1 MFYISTSNVVFY
13 DKSNQKQK
21 KVPLKRTQWSPIP
34 SKESASHFRAKL
46 SRTQEVD
53 GEGKENK
60 GSSALAADKG
70 KSKQK
75 TAKLKCNTV
84 VLGLIVEKFFIKFL

>member
-60 GSSALAADKG
+60 GSSALASDKG
-70 KSKQK
+70 KSKQRWLF
-75 TAKLKCNTV
+75 KLKLKTKQDAKRNGT
-84 VLGLIVEKFFIKFL
+84 KQRF